1 MCRVFFH
8 ELAVHVYL
16 RSIVD
21 APQIE
26 PDILV
31 DVLRCW
37 FVFGAPV
44 VSPVRRSCF
53 IDVGRIVQVAVD
65 KGRGEIEVVVVEEG
79 VDAVEG
85 GEELLVSKAFSILLI
100 LLDMAPITCSMRDIC
115 DKIADD
121 AAVLPLP
128 PPPPPPPLLL
138 LLLLLFKSASGI
150 LTLSSGILYFS
161 AAT

>member
-1 MCRVFFH
+1 MVFFILFFA
-8 ELAVHVYL
+8 EEARDPGVRLGPDRL
-16 RSIVD
+16 DVD
-21 APQIE
+21 G
-26 PDILV
+26 V
-31 DVLRCW
+31 DGV
-37 FVFGAPV
+37 
-44 VSPVRRSCF
+44 
-53 IDVGRIVQVAVD
+53 
-65 KGRGEIEVVVVEEG
+65 VVVVEEG